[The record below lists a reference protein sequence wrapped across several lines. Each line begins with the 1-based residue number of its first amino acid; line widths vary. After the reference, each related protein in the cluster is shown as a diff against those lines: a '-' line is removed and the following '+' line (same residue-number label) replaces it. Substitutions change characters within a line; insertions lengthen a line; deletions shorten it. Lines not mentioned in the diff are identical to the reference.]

1 MLRSIRDPS
10 IEKKV
15 TTKTTTKITSTS
27 HLTTKTRREK
37 LSLTQPRTQ
46 KDIIPK
52 KRKEKKQR

>member
-27 HLTTKTRREK
+27 HLMTKTRQEK